1 MERFKTLVRQLIS
14 HPCTHAKWLNTLSY
28 LENCG
33 AKKIA
38 RAEHP
43 LDVSREMLK
52 HASEEFRHA
61 FYLKQQIST
70 RLGQFLPTY
79 HQGSILGGW
88 QTTHYLDRLEV
99 QICRLIKNKRMIY
112 PLVTYAI
119 EVRAA
124 KAYPLYQELLIESRS
139 SVSVRSILLEEKGHL
154 EEMEGLLG
162 AFSLEKEM
170 ACQIE
175 EKLFKEWLYQ
185 LEN

>member
-1 MERFKTLVRQLIS
+1 MERFKTLVRQFIS
-14 HPCTHAKWLNTLSY
+14 HPYTHAKWLNTLSY

-38 RAEHP
+38 RAEP
-43 LDVSREMLK
+43 TFDVSREMLK
-52 HASEEFRHA
+52 HAAEEFRHA

-70 RLGQFLPTY
+70 RLGLFLPTY
-79 HQGSILGGW
+79 HRDCILGGW

-99 QICRLIKNKRMIY
+99 QICRFIKDKNNIY
-112 PLVTYAI
+112 PLLTYAI

-124 KAYPLYQELLIESRS
+124 KAYPLYQELLIESGS
-139 SVSVRSILLEEKGHL
+139 PVSVRSILLEEKGHL

-162 AFSLEKEM
+162 AYSLEKEM
-170 ACQIE
+170 VCQIE
-175 EKLFKEWLYQ
+175 EKLFERWLCK